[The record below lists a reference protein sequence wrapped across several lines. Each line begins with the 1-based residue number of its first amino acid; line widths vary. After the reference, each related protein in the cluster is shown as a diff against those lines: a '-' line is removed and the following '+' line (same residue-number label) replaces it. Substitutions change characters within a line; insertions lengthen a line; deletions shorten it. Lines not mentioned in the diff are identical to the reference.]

1 MPVISK
7 FDFEITVFWLNS
19 SRMIR
24 RNIEPLFRQLAEQ
37 YPIVTLVGPRQSGK
51 TTLARMV
58 FPDKPYVTLEDPDM
72 RRFAMEDPRS
82 FLASYQQGAVIDEI
96 QRAPDLPSYLQSMVD
111 AQPAAGRFILTGSQQ
126 FELMTQVSQSL
137 AGRTALLRLLPLT
150 LAERAL
156 MRPIQTQDPL
166 ALPTCL
172 LSGFYPRVH
181 DQNLQPSQA
190 MGDYFATYV
199 ERDLRQLAA
208 VQDLRLFERFVR
220 LCAGRT
226 GQLLNLNSLS
236 NDAGISQPTAR
247 AWLDLLQTS
256 FIVHVLPPWFVNSGK
271 RLIKSPKLYFV
282 DTGLACWLLGLR
294 TPEQVQRDPL
304 WGALFENFV
313 VMEALKDRFNQ
324 GENSPLYFYRDSEG
338 NEVDLLMPLG
348 RQLHAIE
355 IKAGATV
362 NPDYF
367 KGLKRFDEHHP
378 GTLLSGCVVFGGA
391 PSQARSPW
399 PVHSWLTLADQ

>member
-1 MPVISK
+1 
-7 FDFEITVFWLNS
+7 
-19 SRMIR
+19 MIR
-24 RNIEPLFRQLAEQ
+24 RNIEPLFRQLAGQ

-51 TTLARMV
+51 TTLARMA

-96 QRAPDLPSYLQSMVD
+96 QRAPELPSYLQSMVD
-111 AQPAAGRFILTGSQQ
+111 AQPTAGRFILTGSQQ

-172 LSGFYPRVH
+172 LTGFYPRVH
-181 DQNLQPSQA
+181 DQNLQASQA

-226 GQLLNLNSLS
+226 GQLLNLNSLA

-338 NEVDLLMPLG
+338 NEVDLLMPIG

-367 KGLKRFDEHHP
+367 KGLKRFDAHHP
-378 GTLLSGCVVFGGA
+378 DTLRSGCVVFGGA